1 MSGNKKDT
9 PKQPQKADV
18 AGPSTD
24 GLSLE
29 VTSILKSIKHDLK
42 AEVIKLLPLLN
53 GELQASNRIKENYD
67 NDFNKQVN
75 AVVNY
80 LMISLRGKI
89 NGLPLAKSQDITTKC
104 IHEAE
109 KKYKEILALKS
120 RLSNIGN
127 NQKYLGKMP
136 PTLPKLMQRVFS
148 REFIIQLQAKYKTNL
163 LGAVTDEDML
173 AANVGMFQILPMY
186 GATEDDFISTEQV
199 KKDDVAK
206 KEAKREAKD
215 GTTVVE
221 KKEKNKKKDKK
232 GKGKASTSQAVHP
245 FSQEATALKLDKIQK
260 KVQRIKSKIPS
271 DDTEIIDILINF
283 NKRIAVLHEQDEEL
297 DEVSLEYISRLL
309 TEIDAKLES
318 GADLSAVKDEIM
330 QVNHDL
336 DRHDIV
342 RAMNEVIFELN
353 QEVFIDDYK
362 LPAVEIEFN
371 DADDDNLEAN
381 FLNIFAKIKEYEEQG
396 YELPETIRSKWSTLK
411 TQFEKQLADKKIAK
425 LQMVAFDKIAELQRI
440 RDTINIH
447 IEINKKRISPQQQ
460 KDINL
465 YIDNAADYIN
475 LHKKSIMAS
484 ESDNSIGFTRAVTGI
499 VDTIFKDHVLWGVS
513 RLDVPGY
520 PGTNEGIIAHCVGEL
535 LRYRADK
542 QSNILRS
549 PIPSTEDTAKEIE
562 QQQIEDREKELFRQI
577 VTAEIISNISRME
590 QEGSL
595 KLNVQILKD
604 SINKDSFTVDFERP
618 GQTEDQ
624 KKVQIEELAKK
635 IVALMYLGCKGDE
648 LFELVDFKK
657 HLVDEQYRTQM
668 IPNFFVGARVPH
680 KKLEI
685 EDHGYY
691 SMLFNELSKVGGVD
705 SSRYSGFGYQ
715 KIINLF
721 ADPDFRLNKNL
732 ATATDSLG
740 SVSEL
745 LKLFNNTHGNQ
756 QKSLDEL
763 QRQVCVSKEDLENL
777 WHVKLID
784 TDLKNLDMAQALER
798 YRLNILE
805 TIQQKELAMLEFVAS
820 GQPVSLDQELDLLA
834 LRELDKKLRA
844 EIAHKKRTEMEEQEE
859 PLARN
864 VIKHNEV
871 HEWERIKEQF
881 AVERKKLE
889 LEAQRKEKQRIDR
902 LVAEIISIV
911 QQANSER
918 DDKSTDLN
926 KVVRSLNLLSNDLPH
941 KISNLF

>member
-1 MSGNKKDT
+1 MSGNKKDA
-9 PKQPQKADV
+9 PRQPQKVDLAD
-18 AGPSTD
+18 PSTVEV
-24 GLSLE
+24 SLE
-29 VTSILKSIKHDLK
+29 INSIIKSIKHDLK
-42 AEVIKLLPLLN
+42 AEVIGMLPLLE

-173 AANVGMFQILPMY
+173 AANVGMFQILPMSE
-186 GATEDDFISTEQV
+186 ATEDDFESTKQV
-199 KKDDVAK
+199 NKDNAAK
-206 KEAKREAKD
+206 KEAKKEKI
-215 GTTVVE
+215 VVA
-221 KKEKNKKKDKK
+221 KKEQDKAKHKK
-232 GKGKASTSQAVHP
+232 GKGKASDETIS
-245 FSQEATALKLDKIQK
+245 
-260 KVQRIKSKIPS
+260 
-271 DDTEIIDILINF
+271 TE
-283 NKRIAVLHEQDEEL
+283 V
-297 DEVSLEYISRLL
+297 
-309 TEIDAKLES
+309 
-318 GADLSAVKDEIM
+318 DL
-330 QVNHDL
+330 HDL

-362 LPAVEIEFN
+362 LPAVEIKFN
-371 DADDDNLEAN
+371 DTDDDNLESN
-381 FLNIFAKIKEYEEQG
+381 FLNIFAKIKGYEEQG
-396 YELPETIRSKWSTLK
+396 HELPETIRSKWSMLK
-411 TQFEKQLADKKIAK
+411 TKFEKQLADKKIAK
-425 LQMVAFDKIAELQRI
+425 LQIAKINEIAELKRI
-440 RDTINIH
+440 RDTINTH
-447 IEINKKRISPQQQ
+447 ININQKMISPQRQE
-460 KDINL
+460 DINL
-465 YIDNAADYIN
+465 YIDNAAEYIN
-475 LHKKSIMAS
+475 VHKKSIITS
-484 ESDNSIGFTRAVTGI
+484 ESDNSRGFTRAVTGI
-499 VDTIFKDHVLWGVS
+499 VDTIFKGHVVWGVS

-577 VTAEIISNISRME
+577 VTAEIISNISRMD

-648 LFELVDFKK
+648 LFKLVDFKK

-715 KIINLF
+715 KITNLF

-805 TIQQKELAMLEFVAS
+805 KIQQKEVATLELVVS
-820 GQPVSLDQELDLLA
+820 GQPASLEDQELDLLA
-834 LRELDKKLRA
+834 LKELDKKLRA
-844 EIAHKKRTEMEEQEE
+844 EIAHKKRIEMEEQEE

-864 VIKHNEV
+864 VIKHNEGY
-871 HEWERIKEQF
+871 EWGKIKEQF
-881 AVERKKLE
+881 ESERKKLE
-889 LEAQRKEKQRIDR
+889 LEAQLKEKQRIDR

-918 DDKSTDLN
+918 NDKSTDLN